1 SVFLTLMIA
10 LSSCAQDLRG
20 RHIFPVH
27 SALATPISVSV
38 GRPDHSSVRFGTILS
53 MQGLSSA
60 PGPNSFSAGG
70 GIASN
75 SDPNQFRDT
84 PPVNTVAYVGG
95 GISTK
100 DIGTQIND
108 AYNSL
113 PEGGG
118 DIYLLPKQGGGC
130 YQFST
135 PIVMMTSGK
144 YARLHTVGPGAAINN

>member
-1 SVFLTLMIA
+1 ALRVSLLGWFGFVFGRFDGQSGALSAYPSVFLTLMIA

-100 DIGTQIND
+100 D
-108 AYNSL
+108 
-113 PEGGG
+113 
-118 DIYLLPKQGGGC
+118 
-130 YQFST
+130 
-135 PIVMMTSGK
+135 
-144 YARLHTVGPGAAINN
+144 

>member
-1 SVFLTLMIA
+1 
-10 LSSCAQDLRG
+10 
-20 RHIFPVH
+20 
-27 SALATPISVSV
+27 
-38 GRPDHSSVRFGTILS
+38 
-53 MQGLSSA
+53 

-144 YARLHTVGPGAAINN
+144 YARLHTVGPGAAINNTIVGGTCLQYTRTTRSVALTIDWSPAGGGHYVSGSGIDGLVLINSATNGDSSPCS